1 MTISKFRSLLYGV
14 AKYLGDFTA
23 IKKAIQSGNMK
34 PLIDRFLR
42 RIYGK
47 ITSRGFNFF
56 K

>member
-1 MTISKFRSLLYGV
+1 MSLSKIRTLLYSL

-23 IKKAIQSGNMK
+23 ISKSVKTGSAK
-34 PLIDRFLR
+34 PIKNRIMR

-47 ITSRGFNFF
+47 ITGRGFNIF